1 MNRYKKFED
10 DEGLGFNQKVL
21 LVLLVALYP
30 MFVSMYTMLP
40 PLIGLVGY
48 ILIINF
54 DKNKAYVIASFLYL
68 LNLDLNLTLPLF
80 LSTLVIVLLYI
91 FLYNPLRRLI
101 RCRVC
106 LLFTLMALIDFI
118 YYLSLFIYDFTF
130 NTTTVLGDMLLIY
143 YIVVD
148 IFIGVWL

>member
-1 MNRYKKFED
+1 MNRYKSYD
-10 DEGLGFNQKVL
+10 DEGLSFSKKIFL
-21 LVLLVALYP
+21 LLFVALYP

-48 ILIINF
+48 VLITNF
-54 DKNKAYVIASFLYL
+54 DKNRLYAFSALFYL

-80 LSTLVIVLLYI
+80 MSSMVIVLIYM
-91 FLYNPLRRLI
+91 FVYSPLKRLI

-106 LLFTLMALIDFI
+106 LLFALIAIIDFS
-118 YYLSLFIYDFTF
+118 YYITLFIYDFTF
-130 NTTTVLGDMLLIY
+130 NSTTVLGDMLLIY

-148 IFIGVWL
+148 IFVGVLL